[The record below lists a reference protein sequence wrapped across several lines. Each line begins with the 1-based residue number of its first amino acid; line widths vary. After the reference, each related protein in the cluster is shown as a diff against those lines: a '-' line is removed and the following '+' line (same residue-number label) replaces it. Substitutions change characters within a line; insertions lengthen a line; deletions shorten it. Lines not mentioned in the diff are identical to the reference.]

1 MRSIKRAAAA
11 AALAL
16 AAVFASGGAAPAGAA
31 GTTTTETYTV
41 WHWNVSG
48 HKINGGLATT
58 GMVAAAVGSI
68 KSQDPS
74 PDFVSFN
81 EICYAQYKEIRDQL
95 NSAPNAWT
103 QATNYARFSATHQ
116 PDPAAPPGTG
126 ICKGQEFGNALFSK
140 AQLRSSQTF
149 ILPADYTQAEADSG
163 AYHEDRSMLCAQL
176 EDQQSMKFCTT
187 HITTANRRLPDPVN
201 SAKINTQQLGAVR
214 DILKGFTDNGESYLV
229 AGDFNAEPDMSRMGS
244 LMTTHTELDSTD
256 SRCLNYGEW
265 TAIDNPAINDP
276 DTGLAPC
283 AANEGNPKIDLILA
297 RTDKLA
303 DPAQGFTADSKSI
316 PATCTIDRETQQLCS
331 DHRVLIGTA
340 TITLP
345 VFTTLPGDVTPPAAG

>member
-16 AAVFASGGAAPAGAA
+16 AAVFASGATAPAGAA
-31 GTTTTETYTV
+31 TTAETYTV
-41 WHWNVSG
+41 WHWNVAG
-48 HKINGGLATT
+48 HKINKGSATT
-58 GMVAAAVGSI
+58 GMVAEAVGSI

-81 EICYAQYKEIRDQL
+81 EICYSQYKAIRDQL
-95 NSAPNAWT
+95 NDAPNAWT
-103 QATNYARFSATHQ
+103 AATNYARFSATHK
-116 PDPAAPPGTG
+116 PDPAAAPGTG
-126 ICKGQEFGNALFSK
+126 VCKGEEFGNALFSK
-140 AQLRSSQTF
+140 AQLRTSQNF
-149 ILPADYTQAEADSG
+149 VLPADYTQAEVDSG
-163 AYHEDRSMLCAQL
+163 AYHEDRTMLCAQL
-176 EDQQSMKFCTT
+176 EAQQSMKFCTT
-187 HITTANRRLPDPVN
+187 HITTSNRRLPDPVN

-244 LMTTHTELDSTD
+244 LMSTHTELDSTD
-256 SRCLNYGEW
+256 TRCLNYGEW

-283 AANEGNPKIDLILA
+283 AANEGNPKIDMILA

-303 DPAQGFTADSKSI
+303 DPVQGFTADSKSI
-316 PATCTIDRETQQLCS
+316 PTTCAPGDGTTNQLCS
-331 DHRVLIGTA
+331 DHRVLIGNA
-340 TITLP
+340 TITVTVP
-345 VFTTLPGDVTPPAAG
+345 TTLPAAP

>member
-1 MRSIKRAAAA
+1 MRSTRSVKRAATAV
-11 AALAL
+11 ALAL
-16 AAVFASGGAAPAGAA
+16 AAVFTSGGAAPAA
-31 GTTTTETYTV
+31 GTTIAQTYTV

-48 HKINGGLATT
+48 HKINNGSATT

-81 EICYAQYKEIRDQL
+81 ELCYSQYKAIRDQL

-103 QATNYARFSATHQ
+103 QATNYARWSETH
-116 PDPAAPPGTG
+116 PAGTG
-126 ICKGQEFGNALFSK
+126 ICGGEAFGNALFSK
-140 AQLRSSQTF
+140 AQLRGEQNY

-163 AYHEDRSMLCAQL
+163 AYHEDRSLLCAAL
-176 EDQQSMKFCTT
+176 ADQATMKFCTT
-187 HITTANRRLPDPVN
+187 HITTSNRRLPNPD

-214 DILKGFTDNGESYLV
+214 NILKGFADAGETYLV

-256 SRCLNYGEW
+256 ARCLNYGEW
-265 TAIDNPAINDP
+265 TAIDNPEINDP
-276 DTGLAPC
+276 DTGLPPC
-283 AANEGNPKIDLILA
+283 AANGGNPKIDMILA
-297 RTDKLA
+297 RTDRLV
-303 DPAQGFTADSKSI
+303 DPAAGFTADTKSI
-316 PATCTIDRETQQLCS
+316 PTTCTVDGKTNQLCS

-340 TITLP
+340 TLSVPVPVTLP
-345 VFTTLPGDVTPPAAG
+345 ATG